1 MVKHNGVMYG
11 YTDSNLKDKL
21 TVFDNA
27 TYTYDSIGNLTND
40 GWWTYTWE
48 AGRQLKKLS
57 HGTGADLAEIEF
69 TYNHAGI
76 RTKKVKK
83 LGCTVTGTTEY
94 ILNGDKVVEQ
104 IFTDHVQNT
113 VDVLHFYYDAQGKPA
128 MVKHGSNM
136 YGYVYNLQGDVLGL
150 LDNSGSAVAE
160 YGYDVWGMQGA
171 EVYGGVG
178 ALNPFRYRGYIYDLE
193 TGMYYLKS
201 RYYIPQV
208 GRFISADSVTLQ
220 GLPNLFRYCED
231 NPVRRIDKYGN

>member
-83 LGCTVTGTTEY
+83 LGGTVTGTTEY

-160 YGYDVWGMQGA
+160 YGYDA
-171 EVYGGVG
+171 
-178 ALNPFRYRGYIYDLE
+178 YRLCVSGLDTIISNGKTKSNYENYCKAYKKAIDYNETVRNNLE
-193 TGMYYLKS
+193 CIEEMFS
-201 RYYIPQV
+201 
-208 GRFISADSVTLQ
+208 
-220 GLPNLFRYCED
+220 
-231 NPVRRIDKYGN
+231 